1 MNCNLIT
8 CYIDITLRTQPYAK
22 LCYFGKRLQYLNTDE
37 VDMFISAEPNSRI
50 DVDVPVTLCP

>member
-1 MNCNLIT
+1 MNFNLRI
-8 CYIDITLRTQPYAK
+8 CDKDIILRTQPYAE

-37 VDMFISAEPNSRI
+37 IDMLISDEPNSRI